1 MNINITIFLLLLS
14 IKSFATDT
22 DLQAFKS
29 CKQAILAIESEISA
43 INNYISDLANDINNN
58 ITDAEYCAEQELAL
72 KSAKSKNEI
81 NMQILSEN
89 KLKLSTI
96 EKKLG
101 PENLKILNDIDKITD
116 INKRH
121 EKFVEQ
127 NPDKDPKDFLKTLSQ
142 DEIRFIISMEEFLIS
157 NR

>member
-14 IKSFATDT
+14 IKSFANDT

-29 CKQAILAIESEISA
+29 CKQAILAIESEISE
-43 INNYISDLANDINNN
+43 INTYIYNLKVDINKN
-58 ITDAEYCAEQELAL
+58 IDDAEYYAEQKLAL

-101 PENLKILNDIDKITD
+101 PENLKILDDIDKMTNF
-116 INKRH
+116 NKMSK
-121 EKFVEQ
+121 KFVKQ
-127 NPDKDPKDFLKTLSQ
+127 NPDKDLKDFLKTLSQ
-142 DEIRFIISMEEFLIS
+142 NEIRFIISMEEFLIS